1 MKRLTVMSV
10 VMSLVILMIAGA
22 AQAAMKAS
30 ADMVKSGPTS
40 AEISAVAGER
50 VAFEFKLNISKKWHL
65 YAHGDSNFIGVDL
78 VAEEAIP
85 VQDIKVEYPH
95 GHEGEF
101 FGEKVVMIEGKNVI
115 KVTALVPAELPKG
128 DHELKFALTVQACDD
143 KTCLPPSDIPVS
155 IKLTVQ

>member
-10 VMSLVILMIAGA
+10 VMSLVILMIAGG

-30 ADMVKSGPTS
+30 ADMVKTGPTT

-78 VAEEAIP
+78 VAAEAIP

-101 FGEKVVMIEGKNVI
+101 FW
-115 KVTALVPAELPKG
+115 
-128 DHELKFALTVQACDD
+128 
-143 KTCLPPSDIPVS
+143 
-155 IKLTVQ
+155 